1 MNVICRIKFPHTP
14 DTSELYM
21 KFHEG
26 ASLNFSSEHPEV
38 SLSKNGILSLN
49 TYFNSFYE
57 KFYVKYTLLES
68 LYYLLSLEGDFLI
81 SIYREQYGKEG
92 RELIHTDTYENCQS
106 SQPVKVTLPNSWL
119 NEDNGR
125 VYLEITCLSEYAS
138 FIEGCLATEQTK
150 MREISLGIITCT
162 FKKEVYVKNTVNT
175 ILNDKDLQNK
185 KFKIFVVDNAITIKE
200 DELNDPR
207 VQLIPNRNVGGSGG
221 FTRGLIQAL
230 QEDIHTHFLFM
241 DDDIELESESLYRLF
256 TIYEYANQDLAISG
270 SMLDLYKKYA
280 LHEAGAL
287 YAKNLDKDGNLQYNP
302 FNLLPLNNGL
312 NLNNSDDI
320 NHLILENSPDYGG
333 FWFFSFSKETVDEM
347 ELPMPFFI
355 RADDVEFGLRI
366 TKSLGISIVA
376 LPGIAVWHEPF
387 YAKNSTWINYY
398 ECRNFLVL
406 HSIRGSLKYLDL
418 VNILTKR
425 LLNKIFIF
433 DYNSAEMIIS
443 GFEDYMKGP
452 LLIKSIDPEKLHS
465 KVLECSKKYKT
476 ESVQDNSTFKYENDS
491 LLQSESLSK
500 NALKIIIGIL
510 TLNGHLLPNFLLENN
525 SALYCV
531 GSGYSD
537 SWHKVFAKKQIIIS
551 RDGNCSVYKYDMNR
565 SLGMRIL
572 MRWFKIVIKS
582 ATSWSSITLEWK
594 NAFKYFTSMEFWKD
608 YLKLN

>member
-21 KFHEG
+21 KCNE
-26 ASLNFSSEHPEV
+26 AAYLNFRAEYPEV
-38 SLSKNGILSLN
+38 SLTKNGVLSLN

-57 KFYVKYTLLES
+57 KFYAKYTVLES

-81 SIYREQYGKEG
+81 SIYREQYGREG
-92 RELIHTDTYENCQS
+92 RELIHTDRYENCQS
-106 SQPVKVTLPNSWL
+106 SLPVKVTLPNSWL

-125 VYLEITCLSEYAS
+125 VYLEITCLSEHAS

-162 FKKEVYVKNTVNT
+162 FKKEAYVKNTVNT
-175 ILNDKDLQNK
+175 ILNDKFLKNK
-185 KFKIFVVDNAITIKE
+185 NFKIFVVDNGITIKE
-200 DELNDPR
+200 DELNDPM
-207 VQLIPNRNVGGSGG
+207 VELIPNRNLGGSGG

-230 QEDIHTHFLFM
+230 QEDVHTHFLFM

-256 TIYEYANQDLAISG
+256 TIYEYANQDFAISG

-287 YAKNLDKDGNLQYNP
+287 YAKYLDRHGNIQYNP
-302 FNLLPLNNGL
+302 FNLLPLKNGL
-312 NLNNSDDI
+312 NLNNSDSI
-320 NHLILENSPDYGG
+320 NNLILEDSPDYGG
-333 FWFFSFSKETVDEM
+333 FWFFCFSKETVDEM

-366 TKSLGISIVA
+366 TKSLGKSIVA

-387 YAKNSTWINYY
+387 YAKNSTWVNYY

-406 HSIRGSLKYLDL
+406 HSIRGSLNYLDL

-433 DYNSAEMIIS
+433 DYNSAEMIIN

-452 LLIKSIDPEKLHS
+452 LVFKSIDAENFHF
-465 KVLECSKKYKT
+465 KVLENSKKYKT
-476 ESVQDNSTFKYENDS
+476 ETVQDNSTFKYKNDS
-491 LLQSESLSK
+491 NFRSEKHSK
-500 NALKIIIGIL
+500 NALKIIIAIL
-510 TLNGHLLPNFLLENN
+510 TLNGHLLPNFLLVNN
-525 SALYCV
+525 NTLYCV

-537 SWHKVFAKKQIIIS
+537 SWHKVFAKKQVIIS
-551 RDGNCSVYKYDMNR
+551 RDGNSSIYKYEMER
-565 SLGMRIL
+565 SSGIGIL
-572 MRWFKIVIKS
+572 MRWFQIVIKS
-582 ATSWSSITLEWK
+582 ATRWSSVTLEWK
-594 NAFKYFTSMEFWKD
+594 NAFKYFTSIEFWKD